1 MTLLLAEKLDGFTT
15 RLGKDFIAE
24 VSGLSSWLLTS
35 YVMVSRLEFD
45 MIGFQR
51 KD

>member
-1 MTLLLAEKLDGFTT
+1 VVSLHDALLV
-15 RLGKDFIAE
+15 KDFIAE

-35 YVMVSRLEFD
+35 YVMMSRLEFD
-45 MIGFQR
+45 MTGFQR